1 MTYTVELSAT
11 AWKQLAAIDRITQA
25 RIRERPEALAE
36 NPHPPGAKKLQGREG
51 TEWRIRIGDYRAVYT
66 VENGRLY
73 VLVVRIGNRREVY
86 R

>member
-11 AWKQLAAIDRITQA
+11 AWKQLAAIDRVTQT
-25 RIRERPEALAE
+25 RIRERLEALAE

-51 TEWRIRIGDYRAVYT
+51 DSWRIRIGDYRAVYT
-66 VENGRLY
+66 VENDRLY
-73 VLVVRIGNRREVY
+73 VLVVRIGHRREVY